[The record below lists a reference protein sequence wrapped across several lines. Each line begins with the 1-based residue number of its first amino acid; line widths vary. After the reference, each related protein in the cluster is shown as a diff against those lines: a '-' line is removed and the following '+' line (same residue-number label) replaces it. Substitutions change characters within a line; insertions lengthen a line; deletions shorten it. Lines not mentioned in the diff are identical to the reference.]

1 MSGNSRTISAT
12 PRQLESLIRL
22 SEALAKM
29 RLSFSVERKD
39 VQEAIRLMRVATQAA
54 ATDPRTGRIDMDM
67 ITTGHAQVDRA
78 ASDLLLQAIKDI
90 LGKKRGNR
98 VAMSDVRKDLSE
110 QTNVVVTPEEV
121 AKAIKALSEDD
132 FLQYDERKQTVF
144 VKARAGK

>member
-1 MSGNSRTISAT
+1 
-12 PRQLESLIRL
+12 L